1 MANLKLSQLP
11 AAAALTGTEAL
22 PVVQGG
28 QTRITTTAAVAD
40 LRKGAWQAFALHA
53 PWVPFGDPFATAGY
67 RKDGGRVQLRGL
79 VKAGAGGSVICV
91 LPTAFRPL
99 TQLLFLVGC
108 DLAAPARIDIK
119 SSGDVLVALPTSGVL
134 GWLSLDS
141 IAFYVD
147 A

>member
-1 MANLKLSQLP
+1 MANLKISQLP
-11 AAAALTGTEAL
+11 AAAALTGTEVL

-40 LRKGAWQAFALHA
+40 VRKGAWQAFALNA
-53 PWVPFGDPFATAGY
+53 PWVPFGDPFAIAGY

-79 VKAGAGGSVICV
+79 IKAGAGGSVICV
-91 LPTAFRPL
+91 LPAGFRPPA
-99 TQLLFLVGC
+99 QLLFLVGC
-108 DLAAPARIDIK
+108 DLATPARIDIR
-119 SSGDVLVALPTSGVL
+119 SSGDVLVALPTSGIL